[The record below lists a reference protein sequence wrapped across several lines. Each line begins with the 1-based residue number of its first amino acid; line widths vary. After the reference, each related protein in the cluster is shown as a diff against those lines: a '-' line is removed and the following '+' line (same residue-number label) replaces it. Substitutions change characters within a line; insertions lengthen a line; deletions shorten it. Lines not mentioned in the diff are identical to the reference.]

1 MSDIIVVG
9 FDREEDGLAAL
20 RTLRSLEKTAGL
32 RLEDTALV
40 TRDPDGT
47 VRVKNEAASGTEGGA
62 VVGAMLGGL
71 VTVVFPV
78 VGIVG
83 GAIAGGLIGRA
94 AKPGI
99 DGGFVKEVTEHLQP
113 GTAAL
118 FALVASSSADSIAAA
133 FRQFEG
139 TLIQTSLDPEYEDA
153 LRAALRA
160 HG

>member
-1 MSDIIVVG
+1 MSDIVVVG

-20 RTLRSLEKTAGL
+20 RSLRSLETSARL
-32 RLEDTALV
+32 HLEDTALV
-40 TRDPDGT
+40 TKDPDGT
-47 VRVKNEAASGTEGGA
+47 VRVKNEAASGTEEGA

-71 VTVVFPV
+71 LTVVFPV
-78 VGIVG
+78 VGLIG
-83 GAIAGGLIGRA
+83 GAAVGGLIGRA

-99 DGGFVKEVTEHLQP
+99 DGKFVKEVTEHLQP

-118 FALVASSSADSIAAA
+118 FALVKSGGADSIAAA

-139 TLIQTSLDPEYEDA
+139 RVIQTSLDTEYEDA
-153 LRAALRA
+153 LRDALRK

>member
-20 RTLRSLEKTAGL
+20 RSLRSLEKTARL
-32 RLEDTALV
+32 HLEDTALV
-40 TRDPDGT
+40 TKDPDGA
-47 VRVKNEAASGTEGGA
+47 VRVKNEAASGTEEGA

-71 VTVVFPV
+71 LTVVFPV
-78 VGIVG
+78 VGLVG
-83 GAIAGGLIGRA
+83 GAVIGGLIGRS

-99 DGGFVKEVTEHLQP
+99 DGAFVKEVTERLQP
-113 GTAAL
+113 GSAAL
-118 FALVASSSADSIAAA
+118 FALVKSGGADSIAAA

-139 TLIQTSLDPEYEDA
+139 TVIQTSLDPEYEDA
-153 LRAALRA
+153 LRTALRA

>member
-20 RTLRSLEKTAGL
+20 RTLRSLEKSAGL

-40 TRDPDGT
+40 TRDPDGN
-47 VRVKNEAASGTEGGA
+47 VHVKNEAASGTEEGA

-83 GAIAGGLIGRA
+83 GAIAGGLIGRS

-113 GTAAL
+113 GSAAL
-118 FALVASSSADSIAAA
+118 FALVRSGGADSIAAA

-139 TLIQTSLDPEYEDA
+139 HVIQTSLDTEYEDA
-153 LRAALRA
+153 LRDALKS